1 MDMFIGHSFVVKRI
15 QYESFRQPFVYAK
28 PTSRFILVF
37 PFQTLLPNKH
47 SIVQEQESKSFYS
60 EKGLFACLERSLSPS
75 RTMKWAAPRLF

>member
-1 MDMFIGHSFVVKRI
+1 MFIGHSFVVKRI

-47 SIVQEQESKSFYS
+47 SIVSGARIEELIYS